1 LNDDRQ
7 FVGSVERRNLL
18 KAITV
23 LGALSAIQAGD
34 ILSTTAQAEVKA
46 VSMYKRTI
54 FVRRKFDI
62 THDKFVD
69 HWKNVHGAASAKIV
83 GLLRYVL
90 NPFDLKR
97 NPNIPFDGAAQLWYE
112 SAEAAAAAPKN
123 PANAATFEFTAADM
137 LTFLTPPLFSI
148 VTKEYIIDPIDPR
161 LAVPKAKRIVL
172 QKKNAAMTNEQ
183 FEDYWLNT
191 HAATASRLAGLRGQ
205 KVNLVDH
212 TLSPNV
218 PWDGYA
224 EIWFDDWHAM
234 EMAYKRSSPVMM
246 ELAEQTPIFTNP
258 EARMSG
264 DVTEIV
270 AKAG

>member
-1 LNDDRQ
+1 LNDETQEPRRI
-7 FVGSVERRNLL
+7 ERRDLL
-18 KAITV
+18 KAVTG
-23 LGALSAIQAGD
+23 LGMLAALPAGGLLSA
-34 ILSTTAQAEVKA
+34 TAQAEVKP
-46 VSMYKRTI
+46 VSLYKRTI

-62 THDKFVD
+62 THDQFVD
-69 HWKNVHGAASAKIV
+69 HWKNIHGTASSKIV

-112 SAEAAAAAPKN
+112 SSEAAAAAPKD
-123 PANAATFEFTAADM
+123 PANAATFAFTATDM

-148 VTKEYIIDPIDPR
+148 VTKEYVIDPLDPKR
-161 LAVPKAKRIVL
+161 AVPKAKRIVL
-172 QKKNAAMTNEQ
+172 QKKSTAMTNEQ

-191 HAATASRLAGLRGQ
+191 HAATASRLPELRGQ

-234 EMAYKRSSPVMM
+234 ENAYKRSSAVMM
-246 ELAEQTPIFTNP
+246 ELAEQTPVFTNP
-258 EARMSG
+258 DARMSG